1 MSLPFELQ
9 RLLPQALDV
18 LRYLGTGEGGATT
31 EQIMHGTGLS
41 ERTSGKAIRNLVTRY
56 YLEMPE
62 QGYYLLTET
71 GWQAVQDLRAYD
83 GDTPYTPAAPAETPE
98 ASAASPA
105 EPASAPRHTRRLSIF
120 LPREF
125 VISST
130 AILRA
135 GFDSPADNQV
145 PLTQPGRVILRL
157 NATYCDVDPSERP
170 LEVAGSDAAGPV
182 RFRVTPFREG
192 EVRLKLEAFQLVAGE
207 ELLVPVG
214 GMYFDLNVAGFP
226 TPLSA
231 EFQTLGALVGLHPG
245 DKA

>member
-31 EQIMHGTGLS
+31 EQIMQGTGLS

-62 QGYYLLTET
+62 QGYYLLTER

-83 GDTPYTPAAPAETPE
+83 GDKPYTPAAPAETPGV
-98 ASAASPA
+98 SAAPPA
-105 EPASAPRHTRRLSIF
+105 GPAPGPRHARRLSIF

-125 VISST
+125 VIGST

-135 GFDSPADNQV
+135 GFDSPADDRV
-145 PLTQPGRVILRL
+145 PLAQPGRVILRL
-157 NATYCDVDPSERP
+157 NAAYCDVEPSERP
-170 LEVAGSDAAGPV
+170 LEVAGSASAGPV
-182 RFRVTPFREG
+182 RFRVTPYREG
-192 EVRLKLEAFQLVAGE
+192 EVRLKLEAFQLVGGE
-207 ELLVPVG
+207 VLLPVG
-214 GMYFDLNVAGFP
+214 GMYFDLNVASFP

-245 DKA
+245 GAV

>member
-31 EQIMHGTGLS
+31 EQIMAGTGLS

-62 QGYYLLTET
+62 QGYYLLTEV

-98 ASAASPA
+98 GSPA
-105 EPASAPRHTRRLSIF
+105 GPAAAPRHTRRLSIF
-120 LPREF
+120 VPREF

-135 GFDSPADNQV
+135 GFDSAADNPV

-157 NATYCDVDPSERP
+157 SAEYCDVDPSERP
-170 LEVAGSDAAGPV
+170 LEVVGSDAAGPV
-182 RFRVTPFREG
+182 RFRVTPFHEG
-192 EVRLKLEAFQLVAGE
+192 EVRLKLEAFQLVAGG
-207 ELLVPVG
+207 ELLPVG

-245 DKA
+245 DEA

>member
-83 GDTPYTPAAPAETPE
+83 GDTPYTPAETSE
-98 ASAASPA
+98 VSAASPA
-105 EPASAPRHTRRLSIF
+105 DAAPAPRHTRRLSIF
-120 LPREF
+120 LPGEF
-125 VISST
+125 VIGST

-135 GFDSPADNQV
+135 GFDSPSDDRV
-145 PLTQPGRVILRL
+145 PLAQPGRVILRL
-157 NATYCDVDPSERP
+157 GAAYCDVEPSERP
-170 LEVAGSDAAGPV
+170 LEVAGNAAAGPV

-207 ELLVPVG
+207 ELLPVG

-231 EFQTLGALVGLHPG
+231 EFQTLGTLVGLHPG
-245 DKA
+245 D